1 MNELKVRLYE
11 EELDID
17 GSREMLVARLKGVAN
32 KRKREEMSNN
42 DAETS

>member
-17 GSREMLVARLKGVAN
+17 GSREMLVARLKAGDNA
-32 KRKREEMSNN
+32 RRTGGGEE
-42 DAETS
+42 E

>member
-17 GSREMLVARLKGVAN
+17 GSREMLVARLKGGDNA
-32 KRKREEMSNN
+32 RRTGGGEE
-42 DAETS
+42 E